1 MNFLPTPIPF
11 KRRGPEDSSDAAQ
24 EASIVAEAEQASV
37 ADPDAIEALEPAI
50 TQAVA
55 PAPLRLFGFAA
66 LSGAVAAS
74 VVVLVVSVFPLRS
87 NQDPRTLQVIHDL
100 TGLTTR
106 VQALADQTRTVETED
121 VAASQTISTIDHRLT
136 SATDE
141 LNAVRTALSALTA
154 DQERRQDAMAGVNAP
169 ALFGVATVQLR
180 DRIEAGL
187 PFDWELVDLRG
198 IVGGDPSLLA
208 ELDRLAPMSATGVV
222 TQERLNEAMQ
232 TLLARDGPRSS
243 LVQAGLGVV
252 SRVLGPDLVSP
263 PAAEP
268 ELLALA
274 ATRLY
279 VGDLP
284 NFVRLMQGLSG
295 PTAVAARPVLT
306 AARHRMVAL
315 DAVQRLLGTARAN
328 LQAQLRLV
336 AASPVVQPR
345 P

>member
-11 KRRGPEDSSDAAQ
+11 KRRGPEDLSDAAQ

-50 TQAVA
+50 TQA

-87 NQDPRTLQVIHDL
+87 NQDPRTLQLIHDL

-136 SATDE
+136 STTDE
-141 LNAVRTALSALTA
+141 LNAVRAALSALTA

-169 ALFGVATVQLR
+169 ALFGVAAVQLR

-208 ELDRLAPMSATGVV
+208 ELDRLAPMSAMGVV

-232 TLLARDGPRSS
+232 MLLARDGPRSS

-263 PAAEP
+263 SAAEP
-268 ELLALA
+268 ELLTLA
-274 ATRLY
+274 AARLY

-306 AARHRMVAL
+306 TARHRMVAL
-315 DAVQRLLGTARAN
+315 DAVQHLLGTARAS

-336 AASPVVQPR
+336 SASPVVQPR

>member
-11 KRRGPEDSSDAAQ
+11 KRRGPEETPDATP
-24 EASIVAEAEQASV
+24 EGSIVEEPEQTSV
-37 ADPDAIEALEPAI
+37 ADPHAIEALEPDIA
-50 TQAVA
+50 QAET

-87 NQDPRTLQVIHDL
+87 NQDPRTLQLLHDVTDL
-100 TGLTTR
+100 TAR
-106 VQALADQTRTVETED
+106 VQTLTDRTRTVETED
-121 VAASQTISTIDHRLT
+121 VAASQTISAIDHRLT
-136 SATDE
+136 SHTDE
-141 LNAVRTALSALTA
+141 LNAIRTALGALTA
-154 DQERRQDAMAGVNAP
+154 DQQRRQDAMAGVNAP
-169 ALFGVATVQLR
+169 ALFGVAAVQLR

-208 ELDRLAPMSATGVV
+208 ELDRLAPMSAAGVV
-222 TQERLNEAMQ
+222 TQQRLNEAMQ
-232 TLLARDGPRSS
+232 ALLTRDGPRSS

-268 ELLALA
+268 QLLALA
-274 ATRLY
+274 AARLSA
-279 VGDLP
+279 GDLP

-295 PTAVAARPVLT
+295 PTAVAARPLLI
-306 AARHRMVAL
+306 AARQRMIAL
-315 DAVQRLLGTARAN
+315 DAVQRLLGAARAG

-336 AASPVVQPR
+336 SVPPVVQPR